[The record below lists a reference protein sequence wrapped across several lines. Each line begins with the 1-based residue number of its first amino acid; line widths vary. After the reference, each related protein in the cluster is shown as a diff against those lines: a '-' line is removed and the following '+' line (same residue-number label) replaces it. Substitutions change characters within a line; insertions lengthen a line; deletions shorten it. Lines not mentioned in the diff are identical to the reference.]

1 MQNDVPIP
9 QWDQLPDL
17 TWTEKV
23 AYLTHQF
30 LTLEQTGCALTHRFE
45 QGLYIREIRIP
56 ADTML
61 IGRIHRHG
69 HVCQLLE
76 GALVLIHPEGH
87 REGFDAPSQIL
98 TLPGYQMVV
107 YAVTDCLARTVH
119 PNPAEERDLAVLD
132 ADIFESA
139 ASTVALG
146 AALHQ
151 QRLS

>member
-1 MQNDVPIP
+1 MPENVPIP
-9 QWDQLPDL
+9 PWDQLPDL

-30 LTLEQTGCALTHRFE
+30 LTMEQTGCPLNHRFE

-56 ADTML
+56 AGTL
-61 IGRIHRHG
+61 LTGRVHRHG

-76 GALVLIHPEGH
+76 GSAVLVH
-87 REGFDAPSQIL
+87 RDGNREAFKAPSEIL

-107 YAVTDCLARTVH
+107 YAVEDVLARTVH
-119 PNPAEERDLAVLD
+119 PNPTEERDIEALE

-139 ASTVALG
+139 KSVKDLG